1 MGQYNDAMS
10 DVNDL
15 VLGKRIAKAREGR
28 GWNQSDL
35 ARRSGVSVS
44 YINRIEAGRYK
55 RPSIER
61 VKAIA
66 DTLGVRVVDLTEP
79 EPAEMAPGL
88 RGELQAMGVDPVTE
102 APLFEALAREG
113 AKRSGTSR
121 QRYMDFIRS
130 MLELSSAD

>member
-1 MGQYNDAMS
+1 MNTQVRAIGDRVERRRLA
-10 DVNDL
+10 
-15 VLGKRIAKAREGR
+15 R
-28 GWNQSDL
+28 GWDQSEL
-35 ARRSGVSVS
+35 ARRAGVSSS
-44 YINRIEAGRYK
+44 YVNRIEAGKYG
-55 RPSIER
+55 RPSVAMLTKLAE
-61 VKAIA
+61 A
-66 DTLGVRVVDLTEP
+66 LGCRLVDLTEP

-130 MLELSSAD
+130 MLELSAAD